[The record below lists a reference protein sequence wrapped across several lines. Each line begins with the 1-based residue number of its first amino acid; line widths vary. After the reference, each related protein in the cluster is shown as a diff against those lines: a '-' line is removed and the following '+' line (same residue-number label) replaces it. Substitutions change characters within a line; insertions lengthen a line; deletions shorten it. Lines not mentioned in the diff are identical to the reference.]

1 MTKPWYKKGLKFA
14 CTECGKCCTGQPG
27 YVWITQE
34 EIEEMAKA
42 LNISVPDFVKQYTR
56 QVDGQLSLK
65 EFPRTYDCIFLR
77 DGNKCLLYKARPK
90 QCRTFPFWSENLESE
105 KAWNEAAKQ
114 CEGINHEHAPLIPVS
129 VIQKKLSEMEE

>member
-90 QCRTFPFWSENLESE
+90 QCRTCHLWCDNIESE
-105 KAWNEAAKQ
+105 KAWNEPAKQ